1 MNRRSFVSQ
10 AVLATAFAVVA
21 ASSIAAQAA
30 TKEIKLR
37 PMNPTAPSSM
47 AAPMKGSGEPSRAG
61 LQHDSDEQLDV
72 WVQRCN
78 DAGGGMTL
86 SDDGN
91 YDCVGSDGN
100 NIDDY

>member
-1 MNRRSFVSQ
+1 MNRRTLVSR
-10 AVLATAFAVVA
+10 ALLTTAFLAFAASTAAADTATKQIKVWPHGPKAPTAFA
-21 ASSIAAQAA
+21 
-30 TKEIKLR
+30 
-37 PMNPTAPSSM
+37 APQ
-47 AAPMKGSGEPSRAG
+47 GNDEPSRAG
-61 LQHDSDEQLDV
+61 LQHDSDKQLDV